1 MKKQLLFAVVALSA
15 ALLVGCKE
23 KNKPTDPTNPTDPT
37 SEVSLT
43 ISPKELLLVLGDNPV
58 SLTATLKPAVDGA
71 TIKWSSSNPDVA
83 TVTNRGYV
91 EAVDYGECYI
101 YASYNGLK
109 DSCHVHVQTF
119 LESAIFNGAIVWEE
133 DTTYLKDDK
142 TDEIPVFEI
151 EASSGEK
158 YKAYKALA
166 TLFVFSDGF
175 YIDNSGHFAGTEE
188 GVILEIEAPM
198 YYASKY
204 LNNSDHNT
212 VFCLGEWD
220 VTDNVEYM
228 RQSEPG
234 SIDEVEYIKQ
244 MKNFLAAFNAE
255 DASYTNFLQAAAKA
269 FKNPTLN
276 SYKYETD
283 ESGEGG
289 YYSSRIPE
297 AICTKARMSLNGNFP
312 ASQYMC
318 GMDYS
323 EITYQQ
329 LAQDT
334 AFEANWGLNIGYNDE
349 QGVYLNDEQVHF
361 YSPVTSTY
369 GTVPSEAEA
378 PALKPLRVPVI
389 KENPI
394 LAAQIEEEFKNHPA
408 IKIIRK

>member
-1 MKKQLLFAVVALSA
+1 MKKHLFIIAIATACAVAFVS
-15 ALLVGCKE
+15 CKPDP
-23 KNKPTDPTNPTDPT
+23 NDPTTNPNGDATLKVTPN
-37 SEVSLT
+37 ELT
-43 ISPKELLLVLGDNPV
+43 LVLGDNPV
-58 SLTATLKPAVDGA
+58 SLSATLTPNVSNA
-71 TIKWSSSNPDVA
+71 TIKWTSSNTDVA

-101 YASYNGLK
+101 YAEYNGLK
-109 DSCHVHVQTF
+109 DSCHVHVKTF
-119 LESAIFNGAIVWEE
+119 LESAVFNGAIVWEE

-142 TDEIPVFEI
+142 TGEIPVFEI

-158 YKAYKALA
+158 YRVYKALA

-175 YIDNSGHFAGTEE
+175 YIDNSGHFAGTEQ

-212 VFCLGEWD
+212 VFCLGEWG

-228 RQSEPG
+228 RESEPG
-234 SIDEVEYIKQ
+234 SIDEVEYVKQ

-255 DASYTNFLQAAAKA
+255 DASYVNFLQAAAKA
-269 FKNPTLN
+269 VKNPTLN
-276 SYKYETD
+276 SYEYDTD
-283 ESGEGG
+283 DQGQGG

-297 AICTKARMSLNGNFP
+297 AICTKARMSLNNNFA
-312 ASQYMC
+312 ASDYMC

-323 EITYQQ
+323 EITYKQ

-334 AFEANWGLNIGYNDE
+334 TFEANWGLNIGYNDE

-361 YSPVTSTY
+361 YAPVTSTF
-369 GTVPSEAEA
+369 GTVPSAEEA
-378 PALKPLRVPVI
+378 PAMKPIRVPVLSQDAPEIAARVKEQINKYPNVI
-389 KENPI
+389 K
-394 LAAQIEEEFKNHPA
+394 L
-408 IKIIRK
+408 RKK